1 MPITLLLSRPGAAA
15 PWLRDHASL
24 PRAGA
29 ASLRPFS
36 LFPSAPQARSRG
48 PPGSETTPPSPVL
61 ELLASDV
68 IMEHLV
74 VIGLADVRVRAQV
87 ARTLQGML
95 QCGGAGVNSGEK
107 AIFRVTH

>member
-1 MPITLLLSRPGAAA
+1 M
-15 PWLRDHASL
+15 L

-29 ASLRPFS
+29 AGLRPFS
-36 LFPSAPQARSRG
+36 LFPSAPQARGRVS
-48 PPGSETTPPSPVL
+48 PNSSETAPASSVL
-61 ELLASDV
+61 ELLSSDV

-95 QCGGAGVNSGEK
+95 QCGGAGVNSGERQR
-107 AIFRVTH
+107 A

>member
-1 MPITLLLSRPGAAA
+1 M
-15 PWLRDHASL
+15 
-24 PRAGA
+24 AG
-29 ASLRPFS
+29 PFQQS
-36 LFPSAPQARSRG
+36 QHPAFFLIGVTIPSTCYLVAEQARSRG
-48 PPGSETTPPSPVL
+48 PPGSETAPPSPVL

-74 VIGLADVRVRAQV
+74 VVGLADVRVRAQV

>member
-1 MPITLLLSRPGAAA
+1 MAL
-15 PWLRDHASL
+15 
-24 PRAGA
+24 AGPSQQIQHPA
-29 ASLRPFS
+29 FGLTGVTI
-36 LFPSAPQARSRG
+36 PSAYYLIAEQARGRG

>member
-1 MPITLLLSRPGAAA
+1 M
-15 PWLRDHASL
+15 
-24 PRAGA
+24 
-29 ASLRPFS
+29 
-36 LFPSAPQARSRG
+36 
-48 PPGSETTPPSPVL
+48 L